1 MSKRVDVEQIDR
13 HIDAVPDEV
22 LVGVVVVRYEETVY
36 LQKEVVFFVLLIL
49 VVFARINHIQ
59 YVASLVGNE
68 LF

>member
-49 VVFARINHIQ
+49 VVVAHMNHIQ